1 MFLYVYIYVH
11 KRALVNVF
19 KIRSTYIYKRVHLVH
34 WTWCTLSLPCAIYS
48 RLLFSLFYWKWLEFS
63 FLLSFYSL
71 DIICWYFVLFFLLL
85 LLFFSSY
92 DHYPI
97 DKCRMIMIALRI
109 EFNTFSKR
117 KKKCMLIIQL
127 LLFHDMKVFH
137 LAFCRLSYCTRLFTF
152 AFNTTTRTYQV
163 KRWAQCMCGCIYL
176 YKEQVKG
183 QMNSSYHLFMLMQ
196 K

>member
-1 MFLYVYIYVH
+1 MYTF
-11 KRALVNVF
+11 
-19 KIRSTYIYKRVHLVH
+19 S
-34 WTWCTLSLPCAIYS
+34 SLCYLLTTS
-48 RLLFSLFYWKWLEFS
+48 LFSLLLEVIRV
-63 FLLSFYSL
+63 LLSSILLLFGHYL
-71 DIICWYFVLFFLLL
+71 LVLRPFFFLL

-117 KKKCMLIIQL
+117 KKKRMLIIQL

-163 KRWAQCMCGCIYL
+163 KR
-176 YKEQVKG
+176 
-183 QMNSSYHLFMLMQ
+183 
-196 K
+196 